1 MTLNDPFATALSNI
15 WNAEKVG
22 KKECIVGIASNL
34 LKNALK
40 ILKENKYIKNFEVID
55 DGKAGLIKVYLNGNI
70 NKCCVIKP
78 RFSVIR
84 KEFEKFEKR
93 YLPAKDL
100 GLIIISTSKG
110 LMTHT
115 QAKEKKLGGRLI
127 AYVY

>member
-1 MTLNDPFATALSNI
+1 MTLNDPLAIALSNI

-22 KKECIVGIASNL
+22 KKECMAGIASNL
-34 LKNALK
+34 SKNVLK
-40 ILKENKYIKNFEVID
+40 ILKENKYIKNFEIID
-55 DGKAGLIKVYLNGNI
+55 DGKAGLIKVYLTGNI

-78 RFSVIR
+78 RFSITR
-84 KEFEKFEKR
+84 QDFEKFEKR

-115 QAKEKKLGGRLI
+115 QAKEKKIGGRLI